1 VAYNQLGMVS
11 NILALTLGTGIL
23 LKCNSDSI
31 LVTKQK
37 FVKATAFNIGLFS
50 LFPVVAIVGH
60 W

>member
-1 VAYNQLGMVS
+1 MVS